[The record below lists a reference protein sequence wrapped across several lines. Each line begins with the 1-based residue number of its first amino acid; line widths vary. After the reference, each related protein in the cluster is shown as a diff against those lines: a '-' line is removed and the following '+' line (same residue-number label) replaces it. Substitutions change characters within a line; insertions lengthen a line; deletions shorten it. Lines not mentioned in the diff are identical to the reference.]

1 MPYVPIGYPTQAG
14 SADLIGA
21 VAHSGA
27 DLIELGMPFS
37 DPLADGPVI
46 QHATQIAIE
55 NGVTV
60 AKCLEL
66 VRDVRGQGVDIP
78 LVLMGYYN
86 PIVHFG
92 VERFAQAA
100 RESGTDGVIMADVPI
115 EESAQLR
122 AACEAN
128 ELDLIMLA
136 APTSSDQRLQAIGQ
150 ATRGFLYL
158 VAVIGT
164 TGARDT
170 LPIDLPEFV
179 QRARRATD
187 QPICVGF
194 GISDANAARQ
204 VAGLAEGVIVGS
216 ALVSRIDN
224 PKTAIQNASKFI
236 AELRAALNPK
246 SVRHEE
252 NTNAA

>member
-1 MPYVPIGYPTQAG
+1 MPYVPIGYPTLAG

-66 VRDVRGQGVDIP
+66 VRDVRRQGVDIP

-100 RESGTDGVIMADVPI
+100 RESGTDGLIMADVPI

-128 ELDLIMLA
+128 ELDLILLA

-187 QPICVGF
+187 RPICVGF
-194 GISDANAARQ
+194 GISNADAARQ

-216 ALVSRIDN
+216 ALVSRIGH

-236 AELRAALNPK
+236 AELRAALDPK
-246 SVRHEE
+246 SVKHEE
-252 NTNAA
+252 NTYGA